1 MNLKISLVVV
11 ERKVLVVKKIQETY
25 QELEDEEMLVV
36 IGSSLSLNLFN

>member
-11 ERKVLVVKKIQETY
+11 ERRVLVVKKIQETY